1 MSYMAAFNISQNKT
15 VLRQSYRMFIEKLI
29 EAHYPRLILG
39 LSRIP
44 HLTTLQKFIGRI
56 NYSLLDK
63 DNFIFHCDQR
73 HQAKSLWL
81 QIRLDLRLSC
91 FTVYI
96 GRTELKIKFA
106 KLSIA
111 AETYYNKSYVQMTR
125 WAPTRHDN
133 IDYKS
138 IIISTKISFHR
149 SKVQLLRGY
158 DSEDS
163 LFQQESTC
171 MHSL

>member
-1 MSYMAAFNISQNKT
+1 MYHVLRNSRIRLFPRKSIHIFNMAAFNISQNKT
-15 VLRQSYRMFIEKLI
+15 VLRQSYRMFIEQLI

-133 IDYKS
+133 IDYKP
-138 IIISTKISFHR
+138 IIISTPK
-149 SKVQLLRGY
+149 Y
-158 DSEDS
+158 P
-163 LFQQESTC
+163 STVRRYSC
-171 MHSL
+171 